1 MKRRFFIN
9 LFVFC
14 ILLTVSFVAYND
26 NIYGN
31 IVKWIPPSE
40 NESMEMHQNQNSRR
54 RHLCAWLTTF
64 KNATGRKVI
73 QMNTLRN
80 WATFLP
86 RMQPVLFSHQPSVD
100 YENFAEQIGWARFSI
115 PAVNIHGTPYLNDM
129 ILKLIN
135 DTTIINSPFF
145 YGFANGDILFDD
157 TLPATLSSIAHHV
170 SSLPS
175 APILITG
182 RRTNFEFPVNR
193 TVNEINDI
201 FVIEKMRRF
210 GSLFR
215 SDAEDYFFFTR
226 DFPWHN
232 IKRLVIGRPGYDNY
246 LVAMARRL
254 NVTVIDATHTL
265 TALHQMAPKE
275 GNEAGSKNS
284 DGNYN
289 KDVIGNFNYYDGLT
303 TTARYETVFDRE
315 EMMIRIRDRQ
325 VKDWVSLPQRS

>member
-1 MKRRFFIN
+1 MKRRYFIN
-9 LFVFC
+9 LFIMS
-14 ILLTVSFVAYND
+14 ILLTISFVIYNG
-26 NIYGN
+26 NFHGN
-31 IVKWIPPSE
+31 IAKWIPSHGE
-40 NESMEMHQNQNSRR
+40 ESLGINYHPNKRR
-54 RHLCAWLTTF
+54 LCTWFTTF
-64 KNATGRKVI
+64 KNASNRKVI
-73 QMNTLRN
+73 QINTLRN

-86 RMQPVLFSHQPSVD
+86 RMQPILFSHLPSVD
-100 YENFAEQIGWARFSI
+100 YENFGEQIGWARYEI
-115 PAVNIHGTPYLNDM
+115 PAVNAHGTPYLNDM

-135 DTTIINSPFF
+135 DATTIVNSPIF

-157 TLPATLSSIAHHV
+157 SLPATLSSVAHHAT
-170 SSLPS
+170 SLPH

-182 RRTNFEFPVNR
+182 RRTNFEFPINR
-193 TVNEINDI
+193 TVNKIINI
-201 FVIEKMRRF
+201 SVIEKMRAL

-232 IKRLVIGRPGYDNY
+232 ITRLVIGRPGYDNY

-265 TALHQMAPKE
+265 TAVHQMAPKE

-289 KDVIGNFNYYDGLT
+289 KDVIGKFNYYDGLT

-325 VKDWVSLPQRS
+325 VKDWVSLPQKSR